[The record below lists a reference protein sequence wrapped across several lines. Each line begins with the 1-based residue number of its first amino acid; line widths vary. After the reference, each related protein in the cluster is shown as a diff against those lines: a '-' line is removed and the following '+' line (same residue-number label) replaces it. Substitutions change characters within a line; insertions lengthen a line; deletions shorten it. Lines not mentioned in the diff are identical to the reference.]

1 MAWQKNWTTKFGLWV
16 ETHLSTDNT
25 LHGNGRAIEKRDIF
39 LQVDEKAAEID
50 NSDLTCHVFSLEDVV
65 AYLAISNPNN
75 H

>member
-1 MAWQKNWTTKFGLWV
+1 MAKKLNNKIWTMGRNAFK
-16 ETHLSTDNT
+16 SDNT